1 VKKDIAGEGMD
12 LALVAGVAGGAL
24 LLAGVAVGVY
34 WGGCCRNKQAARH
47 DRSHHLVHPLP
58 QAAGVQQAFGYPPA
72 DSSILLL
79 LGTRPRRPRAVLSPQ
94 QSAPEEKQQQQ
105 QLTLTLDAAHAVSE
119 ATPSATSVSHPAATL
134 SADEEE
140 ETEVEATLEHVVSA
154 ACAAAINC
162 RSIIPTR

>member
-1 VKKDIAGEGMD
+1 VKAWIWLSSLVWRGLHCFWRAWRWACTGAAAVATSRRLDTTGRTTSCIRCLRQ
-12 LALVAGVAGGAL
+12 LA
-24 LLAGVAVGVY
+24 
-34 WGGCCRNKQAARH
+34 CSRR
-47 DRSHHLVHPLP
+47 
-58 QAAGVQQAFGYPPA
+58 
-72 DSSILLL
+72 
-79 LGTRPRRPRAVLSPQ
+79 LGTRLLTAPFFFFWVPGPRRPRAVLSPQ

>member
-1 VKKDIAGEGMD
+1 VKAWIWLSSLVWRGVHCFWRAWRWPCTGAAAVATSRRLDTTGRTTSCIRCLRQ
-12 LALVAGVAGGAL
+12 LA
-24 LLAGVAVGVY
+24 
-34 WGGCCRNKQAARH
+34 CSRR
-47 DRSHHLVHPLP
+47 
-58 QAAGVQQAFGYPPA
+58 
-72 DSSILLL
+72 